1 MHWSGE
7 TSDALAALRTLMLN
21 HEWDRHWQPE
31 APATLLAA
39 AA

>member
-7 TSDALAALRTLMLN
+7 TSDGLAALRPLTLN
-21 HEWDRHWQPE
+21 QEWEQYWHPE
-31 APATLLAA
+31 APTILLAA